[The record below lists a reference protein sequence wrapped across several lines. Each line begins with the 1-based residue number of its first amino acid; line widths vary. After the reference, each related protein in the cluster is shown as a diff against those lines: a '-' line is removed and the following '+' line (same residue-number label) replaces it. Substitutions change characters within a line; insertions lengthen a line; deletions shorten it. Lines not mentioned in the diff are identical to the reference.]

1 LVGIFCLGLGLPAFG
16 WTPEMQ
22 RRIADEA
29 ARLGPRDLYR
39 QIDKHRPEFEQG
51 ALAPFSD
58 RDPGRHSRNP
68 DGSGTLDKTVT
79 EEAAAAI
86 AAIRDHRPFAEI
98 VGRLGRVS
106 HYVADANNPLAVSNQ
121 DAEEGR
127 YFADFLIYA
136 ESAEPRLP
144 LVFYGLPRGWD
155 RRPDLSAL
163 VRDAFSRSRGF
174 YPAIG
179 REYRRIDFGSGRALF
194 DDRSSAFAIASL
206 AFSHAVTDAAIA
218 LRTIWLQAGGGDE
231 RSHLPTAGEGIL
243 TVPKSDERAD
253 RRQGR

>member
-1 LVGIFCLGLGLPAFG
+1 
-16 WTPEMQ
+16 MQ
-22 RRIADEA
+22 RRIATEA

-39 QIDKHRPEFEQG
+39 QIDKHRPEYERG
-51 ALAPFSD
+51 AQSPFSD

-68 DGSGTLDKTVT
+68 DGSGSLDRSVA
-79 EEAAAAI
+79 EESAAAVT
-86 AAIRDHRPFAEI
+86 AIRSHRPFAEI

-106 HYVADANNPLAVSNQ
+106 HYVADANNPLATSNA

-163 VRDAFSRSRGF
+163 VRDALVRSRGF
-174 YPAIG
+174 YPTVG
-179 REYRRIDFGSGRALF
+179 REYRRIGFGSGRALF

-206 AFSHAVTDAAIA
+206 AFNHAVTDAAIA
-218 LRTIWLQAGGGDE
+218 LRTIWLQAGGGDD
-231 RSHLPTAGEGIL
+231 RKRLPVAGERIL
-243 TVPKSDERAD
+243 AVPKSGGRTD
-253 RRQGR
+253 RP